1 MSKPL
6 TMDQFENNTAKEWAS
21 GAYHAEIQATIEA
34 YEGCRQNLVDTLE
47 SESRNIARALKAEA
61 DNARLRALIKGAEQ
75 GDGRQAVTTG
85 FCPWCECSPGAHFR
99 CPAFTDEGHV
109 R

>member
-1 MSKPL
+1 MSDWEPMTTEEMKGDWSLNFIPDRL
-6 TMDQFENNTAKEWAS
+6 R
-21 GAYHAEIQATIEA
+21 ATVE
-34 YEGCRQNLVDTLE
+34 
-47 SESRNIARALKAEA
+47 
-61 DNARLRALIKGAEQ
+61 DNARLRALIKDAEQ

-99 CPAFTDEGHV
+99 CPAFTPSGDV